1 MDLPT
6 IDSLMK
12 PLLQA
17 LRALGGSGSIAE
29 IYDTV
34 AELQNLPEEILGQLH
49 DPEKS
54 TESEVAYRLAWART
68 YLRKY
73 GLLENSSR
81 GVWTL
86 TPKARDTE
94 NVDPAEVVKFVRA
107 LDSKAGSKRK
117 SQSKSVSADED
128 LTHMP
133 NGVRSF
139 TASSQ

>member
-54 TESEVAYRLAWART
+54 TESEVAISTRVGTDLSEEIRTTRKLKPRGLDADSESEGYR
-68 YLRKY
+68 
-73 GLLENSSR
+73 EC
-81 GVWTL
+81 
-86 TPKARDTE
+86 
-94 NVDPAEVVKFVRA
+94 
-107 LDSKAGSKRK
+107 
-117 SQSKSVSADED
+117 
-128 LTHMP
+128 
-133 NGVRSF
+133 RSG
-139 TASSQ
+139 